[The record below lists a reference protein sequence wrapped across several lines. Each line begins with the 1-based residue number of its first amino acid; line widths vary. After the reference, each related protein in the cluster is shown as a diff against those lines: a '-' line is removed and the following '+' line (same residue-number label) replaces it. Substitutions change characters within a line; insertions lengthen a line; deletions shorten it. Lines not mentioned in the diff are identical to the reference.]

1 MTGSDFGLE
10 RRVAFERH
18 IEAHIMGIDG
28 TWRRRCTMADI
39 SENGASLTVDET
51 LADLNLNEFFLVL
64 SSNGAVYR
72 RCALEWINGSDI
84 GAKFATQ
91 TSGAKKR
98 PVPLST
104 PREPEQKPQG

>member
-1 MTGSDFGLE
+1 
-10 RRVAFERH
+10 
-18 IEAHIMGIDG
+18 MGIDG
-28 TWRRRCTMADI
+28 AWRRRCTMADI

-91 TSGAKKR
+91 MFGRKEKTHPYFGAERSKEKTAGVNHQFHRSSGC
-98 PVPLST
+98 T
-104 PREPEQKPQG
+104 QT